1 MEILYVE
8 DEEVKALEVVNLLSE
23 NNNVELRRSL
33 NSGIAAINEKKYDLI
48 VLDMSLPLYDYEIED
63 EDENDFEPFAGID
76 ILDEL
81 VRTGREE
88 KVVVITA
95 FDILGE
101 GGNMITLQQLDSRL
115 RKEYKEIYLG
125 LIFYNSSSLEWR
137 RGLTNIIGGLQ

>member
-48 VLDMSLPLYDYEIED
+48 VLDMSLPLYDYETED

>member
-8 DEEVKALEVVNLLSE
+8 DEEVKALEVTNLLSE
-23 NNNVELRRSL
+23 NNNVELRKSL
-33 NSGIAAINEKKYDLI
+33 NSGISAINEKKFDLI
-48 VLDMSLPLYDYEIED
+48 VLDMSLPLYDYETED
-63 EDENDFEPFAGID
+63 DDENDFEPFAGID

-81 VRTGREE
+81 IRTGRDE

-101 GGNMITLQQLDSRL
+101 GENMITLQQLDSRL
-115 RKEYKEIYLG
+115 KEEYKEIYLG

>member
-1 MEILYVE
+1 MRILYVE
-8 DEEVKALEVVNLLSE
+8 DEEVKGLEVENLLS
-23 NNNVELRRSL
+23 NNNKVELRKSL
-33 NSGIAAINEKKYDLI
+33 NSGMSAINEQKFDLI
-48 VLDMSLPLYDYEIED
+48 VLDMSLPLYDYGDED

-81 VRTGREE
+81 IRTGRKE

-101 GGNMITLQQLDSRL
+101 GENMITLQQLDLRL
-115 RKEYKEIYLG
+115 KEEYKEIYLG

-137 RGLTNIIGGLQ
+137 RGLTNIIGGLR